1 MDLMKNKQAE
11 LRNRRSYQCFPIINR
26 GKLWYERLTKEQLK
40 ELEEWYQ
47 KWLDVTVTLQE
58 PKKPNWLY

>member
-1 MDLMKNKQAE
+1 MDLLKKKQTE
-11 LRNRRSYQCFPIINR
+11 LRNKRSYQCFQIINR
-26 GKLWYERLTKEQLK
+26 GKLWYESLTKEQLK

-58 PKKPNWLY
+58 PKKPNWLN

>member
-1 MDLMKNKQAE
+1 MDLSKKKQAE
-11 LRNRRSYQCFPIINR
+11 LRKKRIYQCFQIINR

-40 ELEEWYQ
+40 ELSEWYQ

-58 PKKPNWLY
+58 PTKPNWLD

>member
-1 MDLMKNKQAE
+1 MDLPKKKQAE
-11 LRNRRSYQCFPIINR
+11 LRKKRNYQCFQIINR
-26 GKLWYERLTKEQLK
+26 GKLWYERLNQEQLK

-58 PKKPNWLY
+58 PQKPNWLY

>member
-1 MDLMKNKQAE
+1 MDLPKNKIAE
-11 LRNRRSYQCFPIINR
+11 LRSNRIYQCFQIINR

-40 ELEEWYQ
+40 ELSEWYQ

-58 PKKPNWLY
+58 PTKPNWLD